1 MTHRTRIMTITA
13 AAIASLL
20 LAGCGGDDS
29 STTDDAPA
37 AQVPEYTVTNEERG
51 KIASADLVI
60 PDATIESASA
70 AIEDYASGIDGAD
83 TATITVVRDDSD
95 AVYVCRG
102 EWVASEEAS
111 QMYTGGRI
119 TADSW
124 PALDLNCPDPKG

>member
-1 MTHRTRIMTITA
+1 MTHRTRIMTVTA

-20 LAGCGGDDS
+20 LAGCGGDDN

-37 AQVPEYTVTNEERG
+37 AAVPEYTVTNEERG

-83 TATITVVRDDSD
+83 TATITVVRDDAD
-95 AVYVCRG
+95 AVFVCRG
-102 EWVASEEAS
+102 EWVIDEQAS
-111 QMYTGGRI
+111 QLYTGGRV